1 MRWDVRAGAVS
12 LAVVCIIRWTIDCL
26 ILSRTLIC
34 LKNLE
39 DLSRWLVNTMED
51 FLACRLVLDI
61 CDSGGLIWLYWEF

>member
-1 MRWDVRAGAVS
+1 MRWDVRVGAVS

-26 ILSRTLIC
+26 ILCRTLIC

-39 DLSRWLVNTMED
+39 DFL
-51 FLACRLVLDI
+51 LACRLVLDI